1 MKSKCPVHGECLL
14 PLRACV
20 QGVPHSLAEAVSR
33 DMKAERNVALARS
46 LQRSDA
52 V

>member
-1 MKSKCPVHGECLL
+1 MKSKCLVRGECLL

-20 QGVPHSLAEAVSR
+20 QGVPHSLAEAVRR